1 MSNSVSVINFEL
13 FHAKLQKEAKDS
25 FMAPQINRTKFS
37 VNLENLLAKSKVL
50 RYHKGVLLC
59 TYLDAFWLWTEVGRL
74 QIFSAV
80 STSR

>member
-25 FMAPQINRTKFS
+25 FLAPQISRTNFS
-37 VNLENLLAKSKVL
+37 VNLENVLAKSKVL

-59 TYLDAFWLWTEVGRL
+59 TYLDTF
-74 QIFSAV
+74 
-80 STSR
+80 